1 MKKTE
6 QTEKQQ
12 GRKKHIYRWVLLI
25 GVLLVILLNAAAWAA
40 PAVSEKTGWG
50 NWCDW
55 YASHI
60 NPVIVTVFAG
70 ISNLF
75 PFSIGE
81 WLLIAAV
88 VLLSAFLVINL
99 LYLFLRKKKGYRRFH
114 GVYNKVIAGIVLAV
128 CLIMTFN
135 CTIYYHCSALTVNE
149 EKEKRQYYISELQA
163 LRNYIVEQCNE
174 YSTRMERDENG
185 FILYDGDMQEKAK
198 EALHNIAGQY
208 PRLAGYYPDVKHMM
222 FSNLMSQGYMA
233 GYYFPFSME
242 ANCNGNMYIT
252 NYPATYCH
260 ELAHLH
266 GYIYEDEANF
276 ISYLACIES
285 GDDFMA
291 YAGYLSVLAYVDN
304 AYYEAIGENAQKYL
318 SNVQITEQVVEDDVF
333 LLPETWEKVEEKAV
347 FSTETVDKAT
357 DTFNETSLNLNGVSD
372 GLAAYDRVT
381 ELLLNY
387 YDGTLY

>member
-25 GVLLVILLNAAAWAA
+25 GVLLVILLNVAAWAA
-40 PAVSEKTGWG
+40 PAVSEKMGWG

-60 NPVIVTVFAG
+60 NPVIVNVFAG

-88 VLLSAFLVINL
+88 VLLIAFLVINL
-99 LYLFLRKKKGYRRFH
+99 LYLFLRKKKGYCRFH

-135 CTIYYHCSALTVNE
+135 CTIYYHCSALTVNK

-163 LRNYIVEQCNE
+163 LRNYIVEQCND

-285 GDDFMA
+285 GDDFIA

-304 AYYEAIGENAQKYL
+304 AYYEAIGENAQEYL
-318 SNVQITEQVVEDDVF
+318 SNVQITEQVVEDDIF

>member
-6 QTEKQQ
+6 QTEKQR
-12 GRKKHIYRWVLLI
+12 GRKTHIYRWILLI

-60 NPVIVTVFAG
+60 NPVIVTVFAR

-135 CTIYYHCSALTVNE
+135 CTIYYHCSALTVNR

-174 YSTRMERDENG
+174 YSIRMERDENG

-304 AYYEAIGENAQKYL
+304 AYYEAIGENAQEYL

-357 DTFNETSLNLNGVSD
+357 DTFNQTSLNLNGVSD